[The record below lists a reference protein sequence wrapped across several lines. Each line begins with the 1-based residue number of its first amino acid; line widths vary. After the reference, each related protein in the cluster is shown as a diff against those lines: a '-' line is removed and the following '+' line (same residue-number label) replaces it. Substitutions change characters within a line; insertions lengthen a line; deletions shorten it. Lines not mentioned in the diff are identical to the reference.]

1 VTFDRRRFLK
11 SISTGA
17 IGVGA
22 ISSTALS
29 KCALAATPNCAFQEV
44 LQTAQSPVFKLGL
57 AAYSFKS
64 NFEFL
69 EGKKAKTAPIDG
81 KKIDMFGFIDY
92 CAEQNC
98 GAELTSYFFP
108 PDADEAYFKKIKRHA
123 FLNGVPIVGTAI
135 GNNFTIPRGKELD
148 NQIEDA
154 KLWIDRAVQ
163 MGAPHIRFFAGKR
176 KDLEESPETMKITIE
191 ALQECVDYAAKSG
204 VFIGVENHG
213 DLSADHVIEIINGIK
228 SDWFGVNL
236 DTGNFVSD
244 DPYGEIEQCAPYA
257 VNVQV
262 KLRMKTP
269 TKGEKF
275 DADLVRVGKILRK
288 ANYRGNVVMEYE
300 EEKPFENVPAAMD
313 QLRKH
318 FGS

>member
-1 VTFDRRRFLK
+1 MTFDRRRFLK
-11 SISTGA
+11 SLSAGA
-17 IGVGA
+17 ICAGA
-22 ISSTALS
+22 ISSATLS
-29 KCALAATPNCAFQEV
+29 KCALAAAPTAASQEA
-44 LQTAQSPVFKLGL
+44 LQTGKGPVFNLGL
-57 AAYSFKS
+57 AAYSFKPH
-64 NFEFL
+64 FEFYK
-69 EGKKAKTAPIDG
+69 GKKAKTAPLDG

-108 PDADEAYFKKIKRHA
+108 PDADEAYFKKIKRYA

-135 GNNFTIPRGKELD
+135 GNNFTIPQGEALTK
-148 NQIEDA
+148 QIADA
-154 KLWIDRAVQ
+154 KVWIDRAVQ

-176 KDLEESPETMKITIE
+176 KELEESPETMKVAIG
-191 ALQECVDYAAKSG
+191 ALQECADYAAKSG

-213 DLSADHVIEIINGIK
+213 DLSANHVIEIINGVK

-262 KLRMKTP
+262 KVKMKTP

-275 DADLVRVGKILRK
+275 DADLERVGKILRE

-300 EEKPFENVPAAMD
+300 EEAPLENVPAAME
-313 QLRKH
+313 QLRK
-318 FGS
+318 FFS